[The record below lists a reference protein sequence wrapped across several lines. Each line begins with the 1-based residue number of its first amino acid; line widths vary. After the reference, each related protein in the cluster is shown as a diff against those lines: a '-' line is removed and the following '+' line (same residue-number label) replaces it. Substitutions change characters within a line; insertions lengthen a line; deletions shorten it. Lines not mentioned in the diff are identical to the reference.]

1 MGEWLEPY
9 RDADDEMLRKF
20 RAKGIELNKNG
31 ISLKLVPR
39 FQGFMVD
46 YMVAERSKSA
56 IFWHGIKNSDV
67 LQKHWK
73 VQEDNTTYPKCQP
86 IGNKASEIGIILL
99 IVGIKKEF
107 ICVSKKKF
115 LIVLHQAAG
124 QGKIFLSIH

>member
-39 FQGFMVD
+39 FKSFMVD
-46 YMVAERSKSA
+46 YMAAERSESA
-56 IFWHGIKNSDV
+56 IFWHGVKNSDV

-86 IGNKASEIGIILL
+86 IENFKVIFKTTTPY
-99 IVGIKKEF
+99 VKKTESTKLNHNQTTGDL
-107 ICVSKKKF
+107 VQ
-115 LIVLHQAAG
+115 V
-124 QGKIFLSIH
+124 IFCQKHSYN